1 MVYII
6 SGFIIAICIVVIIF
20 GLRVF
25 KENRQIKKDLKKR
38 QDDDEKVRF

>member
-6 SGFIIAICIVVIIF
+6 SGFIIVICIVVIIF

>member
-6 SGFIIAICIVVIIF
+6 SGFIIAICIAVIIF
-20 GLRVF
+20 GLRVL